1 MPSASNFRSGRH
13 VVFSLQVHLVFVP
26 KYRRAVITERVFS
39 VLHAAW
45 EQVCRD
51 FECEL
56 RETGWESDHVHLLVR
71 YPPKVA
77 LSRLVNS
84 LRRARVWTPGTGQH
98 RLASSPPT
106 RRVAVSPRCAVPLL
120 AVVSV
125 TPCRRAAAT
134 KRGLSGLHGAWRGVC
149 RDFSGA
155 PRETV
160 WESDRVRVLGG
171 VPPKVALSRLVN

>member
-1 MPSASNFRSGRH
+1 MPSSSNFRSGRH

-26 KYRRAVITERVFS
+26 KYRRAVITDRVFS

-56 RETGWESDHVHLLVR
+56 RETGWESDHVHLLVG

-84 LRRARVWTPGTGQH
+84 LKGVSARRVRAADLPEVRGKLWGAHFWSPSYCAVSCGGAPLETVKRYIEQQRGG
-98 RLASSPPT
+98 ASSPP
-106 RRVAVSPRCAVPLL
+106 
-120 AVVSV
+120 
-125 TPCRRAAAT
+125 
-134 KRGLSGLHGAWRGVC
+134 
-149 RDFSGA
+149 
-155 PRETV
+155 
-160 WESDRVRVLGG
+160 
-171 VPPKVALSRLVN
+171 

>member
-1 MPSASNFRSGRH
+1 M
-13 VVFSLQVHLVFVP
+13 VFVP

-56 RETGWESDHVHLLVR
+56 RETGWESDHVHLLVG

-84 LRRARVWTPGTGQH
+84 LKGVSARRVRAADLPEVRGKLWGAHFWSPSYCAVSCGGAPLETVKRYIEQQRGG
-98 RLASSPPT
+98 ASSPP
-106 RRVAVSPRCAVPLL
+106 
-120 AVVSV
+120 
-125 TPCRRAAAT
+125 
-134 KRGLSGLHGAWRGVC
+134 
-149 RDFSGA
+149 
-155 PRETV
+155 
-160 WESDRVRVLGG
+160 
-171 VPPKVALSRLVN
+171 

>member
-56 RETGWESDHVHLLVR
+56 RETGWESDHVHLLVG

-84 LRRARVWTPGTGQH
+84 LKGVSARRVRAADLPEVRGKLWGAHFWSPSYCAVSCGGAPLETVKRYIEHQRGG
-98 RLASSPPT
+98 ASSPP
-106 RRVAVSPRCAVPLL
+106 
-120 AVVSV
+120 
-125 TPCRRAAAT
+125 
-134 KRGLSGLHGAWRGVC
+134 
-149 RDFSGA
+149 
-155 PRETV
+155 
-160 WESDRVRVLGG
+160 
-171 VPPKVALSRLVN
+171 

>member
-1 MPSASNFRSGRH
+1 MPSSSNFRSGRH

-56 RETGWESDHVHLLVR
+56 RETGWESDHVHLLVG

-84 LRRARVWTPGTGQH
+84 LKGVSARRVRAADLPEVRGKLWGAHFWSPSYCAVSCGGAPLETVKRYIEQQRGG
-98 RLASSPPT
+98 ASSPP
-106 RRVAVSPRCAVPLL
+106 
-120 AVVSV
+120 
-125 TPCRRAAAT
+125 
-134 KRGLSGLHGAWRGVC
+134 
-149 RDFSGA
+149 
-155 PRETV
+155 
-160 WESDRVRVLGG
+160 
-171 VPPKVALSRLVN
+171 